1 MNTDQLDFL
10 DSWQPMS
17 RTRQVTVDISL
28 GEVATQA
35 SVIFDYDPAKKPVF
49 VKYDVPN
56 LPSEWNVGLIVGN
69 SGTGKSTLLQELSGA
84 SFTSN
89 IWDSKKS
96 IADHFPSAEVVMEL
110 FYAVGLSS
118 VPTWLKP
125 YNVLSTG
132 EKYRA
137 DLAMSLVKNPVYIDE
152 FTSTVDRTV
161 AKASSISVA
170 NYIKQHS
177 KQVVFATCHRDII
190 PYLKPDWIID
200 TDAGMY
206 CHNPRECLQREPM
219 VVKIYEVARP
229 MWNYFM
235 GHHYLTQS
243 LHPFARC
250 YIATISEEVA
260 AFGSAIPFPHG
271 HIKKAWRET
280 RTVTLPDF
288 QGMGI
293 GVRLS
298 DWIAEAHVLGGYR
311 YFSRTTHQRMGE
323 YRMRSANWKPTSS
336 NRKKQQPAKDSG
348 WGRFGVD
355 ATRIAYSHEFIL
367 DEVTQ

>member
-1 MNTDQLDFL
+1 MNSNQLDFVDTWL
-10 DSWQPMS
+10 PMT
-17 RTRQVTVDISL
+17 RTREVTVKVTL
-28 GEVATQA
+28 KKTALLAAET
-35 SVIFDYDPAKKPVF
+35 FDYDPGKKPVF

-56 LPSEWNVGLIVGN
+56 LPETWNIGLIVGN
-69 SGTGKSTLLQELSGA
+69 SGTGKSTLLEELS
-84 SFTSN
+84 SN
-89 IWDSKKS
+89 SYSQNVWDKNKS
-96 IADHFPSAEVVMEL
+96 IADHFENHEIVSEL

-125 YNVLSTG
+125 HHVLSTG

-137 DLAMSLVKNPVYIDE
+137 DLAMSLGSQKAFIDE

-170 NYIKQHS
+170 NYIKQKS

-219 VVKIYEVARP
+219 VVKIYEVKRP

-250 YIATISEEVA
+250 YIATVSEEVA
-260 AFGSAIPFPHG
+260 AFGSSIPFPHG

-298 DWIAEAHVLGGYR
+298 DWIAEAHVRGGYR
-311 YFSRTTHQRMGE
+311 YFSRTTHHRMGE
-323 YRMRSANWKPTSS
+323 YRMRHKNWKPTSS
-336 NRKKQQPAKDSG
+336 NRKKQTPAKDSG
-348 WGRFGVD
+348 WGRFGID
-355 ATRIAYSHEFIL
+355 SKRIAYSHEFIL
-367 DEVTQ
+367 EEN